1 MDITFEGGARR
12 VTGSQYLLE
21 TGNARFL
28 VECGLFQGRDDRD
41 EINRR
46 ELPFDPASLDFV
58 ILTHAHLDHC
68 GLVPRLYSEG
78 FRGPIY
84 CTAATADLVSLILAD
99 SAKIQQEDTRWE
111 QKRWARR
118 GEEGPEPPGP
128 LYTIPEAQAA
138 LRLIV
143 PCEYGKVYTLP
154 ADVEVRFLDAGHI
167 LGSSSVE
174 LWWQEGG
181 RKRRAVFSGDLGR
194 HDRPII
200 RDPQMP
206 EPADIAFLESTYGGR
221 LHDPWDQTLQ
231 RFLEILSTTLGRGGH
246 VIIPAFAVGR
256 TQDVLYC
263 LCDLEKHH
271 LLPKSQIFVDS
282 PMALNATEVFRQHT
296 EIFDEATQ
304 AAIARGESPFDF
316 PGLRYLRS
324 MRDSL
329 PLNELE
335 EPFIVISA
343 SGMCSGGRI
352 RHHLH
357 HHLEHPEDVLLF
369 VGYQAE
375 DTLGRDIVEGAREVE
390 LFGTV
395 HPVLCDVVYLEGF
408 SAHADQASLV
418 NWAEHVAAKADRLF
432 LIHGEEQSIATLESV
447 LQPTL
452 GDRVAAPGQ
461 GEKIQV

>member
-1 MDITFEGGARR
+1 MNITFAGGTGR
-12 VTGSQYLLE
+12 VTGSQFLME
-21 TGNARFL
+21 TPAARFL
-28 VECGLFQGRDDRD
+28 VDCGLFQGRDDRD

-46 ELPFDPASLDFV
+46 ELPYDPASLDFI

-84 CTAATADLVSLILAD
+84 CTAATSDLARLIMTD
-99 SAKIQQEDTRWE
+99 SAKIQEEDTKWE

-128 LYTIPEAQAA
+128 IYTIPEALGA
-138 LRLIV
+138 LRLIAA
-143 PCEYGKVYTLP
+143 CDYDKEYLLAG
-154 ADVEVRFLDAGHI
+154 DVHVRFLDAGHI

-174 LWWQEGG
+174 LGWPEHG
-181 RKRRAVFSGDLGR
+181 RIRRAVFSGDLGR

-200 RDPQMP
+200 RDPVLP
-206 EPADIAFLESTYGGR
+206 DPADIAFLESTYGAR
-221 LHDPWDQTLQ
+221 LHDPWAQTLQ
-231 RFLEILSTTLGRGGH
+231 TFLDTIKETIGRGGH

-256 TQDVLYC
+256 TQDVLYT
-263 LCDLEKHH
+263 LCDPERHH
-271 LLPKSQIFVDS
+271 ELPQAPIFVDS
-282 PMALNATEVFRQHT
+282 PMAMNATEVFRRHV
-296 EIFDEATQ
+296 EIFDEETQ
-304 AAIARGESPFDF
+304 RDMAQGDSPFDF

-324 MRDSL
+324 SQDSL
-329 PLNELE
+329 LLNDMQ

-357 HHLEHPEDVLLF
+357 HHLEHPDDALLF

-375 DTLGRDIVEGAREVE
+375 DTLGRDIVDGAQAVE

-395 HPVLCDVVYLEGF
+395 HPVECKVVYLEGF
-408 SAHADQASLV
+408 SAHADQAGLV
-418 NWAEHVAAKADRLF
+418 AWGEHVGAGGDRLF
-432 LIHGEEQSIATLESV
+432 LVHGEEQGLHA
-447 LQPTL
+447 LQDKLRPTL
-452 GDRVAAPGQ
+452 GDRVVIPAPG
-461 GEKIQV
+461 EKHEV